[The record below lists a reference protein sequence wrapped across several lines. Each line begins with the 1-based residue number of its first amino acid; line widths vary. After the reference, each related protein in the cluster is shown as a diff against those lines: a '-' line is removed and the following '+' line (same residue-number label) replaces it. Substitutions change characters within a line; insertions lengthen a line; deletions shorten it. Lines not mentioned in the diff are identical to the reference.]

1 MNSLNEHHVN
11 QFVDILR
18 FSRLRRT
25 QLLNDIG
32 LIFDEESE
40 KELND
45 TTYNK
50 NEVEQI
56 IKSIKDVVKSFVENE
71 VLNINHMNVL
81 LLQQFCK
88 QAEFWHLNLLANIS
102 ELENRQLL
110 NSIKQ
115 FEEEQFLKNKL
126 LKQTT
131 GKLEP
136 LINEGPVGILKK
148 EIEDL
153 KKENEQAKQ
162 DKENLNAKI
171 KELNNKNKI
180 ADDKIKALQ
189 TKIDTL
195 QLDIKKLQ
203 SKTLNIRKDEKKEEI
218 IKTVEDALNDSSK
231 KNKMNENDDSLI
243 DEKINNIIEKTKLND
258 IARDSKV
265 NVDELMKLQNIQ
277 TQEKIKSL
285 THEVELLKK
294 DLDSKLSQS
303 NPVQNLKRMLIE

>member
-1 MNSLNEHHVN
+1 MNSLNEHHIN

-32 LIFDEESE
+32 LIFEEESE

-50 NEVEQI
+50 DEVEQI
-56 IKSIKDVVKSFVENE
+56 INNMRDVVKNFVENE

-110 NSIKQ
+110 NNIKQ
-115 FEEEQFLKNKL
+115 FEEEQFQKNKL
-126 LKQTT
+126 MKQTT
-131 GKLEP
+131 RKLEP

-153 KKENEQAKQ
+153 KKENEQVKQ
-162 DKENLNAKI
+162 DKEK
-171 KELNNKNKI
+171 LNNEIEKLTNDKNKS
-180 ADDKIKALQ
+180 DDKIKVLEGKINSLQ
-189 TKIDTL
+189 QDV
-195 QLDIKKLQ
+195 KKLQ
-203 SKTLNIRKDEKKEEI
+203 SKKHEKEANKKEEI
-218 IKTVEDALNDSSK
+218 IKV
-231 KNKMNENDDSLI
+231 
-243 DEKINNIIEKTKLND
+243 KINN
-258 IARDSKV
+258 
-265 NVDELMKLQNIQ
+265 NIN
-277 TQEKIKSL
+277 T
-285 THEVELLKK
+285 
-294 DLDSKLSQS
+294 
-303 NPVQNLKRMLIE
+303 